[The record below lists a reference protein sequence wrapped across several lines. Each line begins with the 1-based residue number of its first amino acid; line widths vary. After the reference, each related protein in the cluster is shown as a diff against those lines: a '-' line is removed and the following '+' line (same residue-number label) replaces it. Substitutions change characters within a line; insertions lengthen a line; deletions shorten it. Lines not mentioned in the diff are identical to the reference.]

1 MRSWFS
7 TACKNMTQYRNW
19 NTWSRIV
26 FALWL
31 TLMAENIAGAQPLQR
46 VVIAY
51 PSRSIGSIH
60 SFIALERGFF
70 REEGLEAQL
79 VQVRGTAA
87 VAATVSGDA
96 HALEAMGTAMGAIQ
110 RGVPLRILAVNL
122 YKPLFWLV
130 TRPQLKTAH
139 DLNGKIMGTTTFGG
153 VQHLTGLRMLRKLGV
168 NPETVTVV
176 QVGDVPT
183 QLQALVQGS
192 IDIALLSPPTVI
204 RARDQYK
211 MNLLAGALNDFV
223 GFQNGFAVL
232 ETNLSKDRALLK
244 KMLRARAKA
253 NRYFWENEKGASEVL
268 AKYMRVDLSVALESY
283 RLSREAYTTNGIP
296 SAREINEV
304 LKTDAEMLKI
314 PEPLPS
320 SKIFDFAV
328 QREINKELGVK

>member
-1 MRSWFS
+1 MS
-7 TACKNMTQYRNW
+7 
-19 NTWSRIV
+19 SRIV
-26 FALWL
+26 LALA
-31 TLMAENIAGAQPLQR
+31 LMLAAADIAEAQPLQR
-46 VVIAY
+46 VVVAY

-70 REEGLEAQL
+70 REEGLDGQL

-96 HALEAMGTAMGAIQ
+96 NALEAMGTAMGAIQ
-110 RGVPLRILAVNL
+110 RGAPLRILAVNL
-122 YKPLFWLV
+122 YKPLFWLA

-139 DLNGKIMGTTTFGG
+139 ELNGKIMGTTTFGG

-168 NPETVTVV
+168 NPDTVTVI

-232 ETNLSKDRALLK
+232 EASLSKDRALFK

-253 NRYFWENEKGASEVL
+253 NRYFWENERGTGEVL
-268 AKYMRVDLSVALESY
+268 AKYVRVDLPIALESY
-283 RLSREAYTTNGIP
+283 RLSREAFAANGIP
-296 SAREINEV
+296 SEREINEV

-314 PEPLPS
+314 AEPLPS
-320 SKIFDFAV
+320 SKIFDFSL

>member
-1 MRSWFS
+1 
-7 TACKNMTQYRNW
+7 MTRRKLNNW
-19 NTWSRIV
+19 NRIV
-26 FALWL
+26 LALGL
-31 TLMAENIAGAQPLQR
+31 MLLAETLAAAQTLQR
-46 VVIAY
+46 VVITY

-70 REEGLEAQL
+70 REEGLDAQL

-110 RGVPLRILAVNL
+110 RGLPLRILAVSL
-122 YKPLFWLV
+122 YRPLFWLV

-139 DLNGKIMGTTTFGG
+139 DLNGRIMGTTTFGG

-168 NPETVTVV
+168 NPDTVTVM

-183 QLQALVQGS
+183 QLQALATGS
-192 IDIALLSPPTVI
+192 IDVAPLSPPTVI

-211 MNLLAGALNDFV
+211 MNLVAAAVSDFV

-232 ETNLSKDRALLK
+232 EANLSKDRALFK
-244 KMLRARAKA
+244 KMLRARTRA
-253 NRYFWENEKGASEVL
+253 NRYFWENEKGTGEVL
-268 AKYMRVDLSVALESY
+268 AKYVKVDLPVALESY
-283 RLSREAYTTNGIP
+283 RLSREAFTTNSIP
-296 SAREINEV
+296 SDREINEV

-320 SKIFDFAV
+320 SKIFDFGL
-328 QREINKELGVK
+328 QREVNKELGVK

>member
-1 MRSWFS
+1 
-7 TACKNMTQYRNW
+7 MTRDNW
-19 NTWSRIV
+19 ITWSRLV
-26 FALWL
+26 SVLSLVLLAANVAWS
-31 TLMAENIAGAQPLQR
+31 QPLQR
-46 VVIAY
+46 VAIAY

-70 REEGLEAQL
+70 REEGLEGQL

-110 RGVPLRILAVNL
+110 RGVPLKILAVNL

-139 DLNGKIMGTTTFGG
+139 ELNGKIMGTTTFGG

-168 NPETVTVV
+168 NPDTVTVM

-183 QLQALVQGS
+183 QLQALTTGA
-192 IDIALLSPPTVI
+192 IDIAPLSPPTVI

-211 MNLLAGALNDFV
+211 MNLVAAALNDFV

-232 ETNLSKDRALLK
+232 ETSLLKDRALFK
-244 KMLRARAKA
+244 KMLRARTKA
-253 NRYFWENEKGASEVL
+253 NRYFWENEKGTSEVL
-268 AKYMRVDLSVALESY
+268 AKYVKVDLPIALESY
-283 RLSREAYTTNGIP
+283 RLSRDAYTTNGIP
-296 SAREINEV
+296 SEREINEV
-304 LKTDAEMLKI
+304 LKLDAEILKI
-314 PEPLPS
+314 PEPLPL
-320 SKIFDFAV
+320 SKIFDFAL
-328 QREINKELGVK
+328 QREVNKELGVK